1 MEPFS
6 TYAHVD
12 VDYTDRTYD
21 ENAVNWD
28 ESKVNWYYDNR
39 KDYTTPHIHRGQNT
53 ITLPYIPNQGS
64 NEIGDITF
72 KGDTV
77 NITPKNKK
85 KVDVRTV
92 NFYVVACH
100 TTVKSSFY
108 SQPFTSLEEA
118 TAAFTAYQD
127 VVDYFGGTVDL
138 LAIYNDD
145 YNIEDTY
152 RSRD

>member
-6 TYAHVD
+6 TYTHVD

-39 KDYTTPHIHRGQNT
+39 KDYTTTNIHRGPNT
-53 ITLPYIPNQGS
+53 ITLPYIPNVTKPS
-64 NEIGDITF
+64 DIDNIEI
-72 KGDTV
+72 KGDFV
-77 NITPKNKK
+77 KIHTPSKTKIAM
-85 KVDVRTV
+85 KVH
-92 NFYVVACH
+92 FYIVACH
-100 TTVKSSFY
+100 TVNNSSFY
-108 SQPFTSLEEA
+108 SKPFTDIDEA

-127 VVDYFGGTVDL
+127 MADYFGGTVDL

-145 YNIEDTY
+145 YNVEDTY